1 MSLQLLSIAIYNKDG
16 KRRDV
21 HFRPG
26 KLNVITGKSLTGKSA
41 LIDIL
46 DFCLGRDKYVVPSGV
61 ITDCVVWYVAHFVLP
76 HTQVIVGRP
85 APVGAASTT
94 AVYLEVG
101 GELSLPEFSA
111 LKVNSNTIALEQYLS
126 EAIGITG
133 NEHVPGEGQSRQPLQ
148 ANVSH
153 ARFLL
158 FQPQSIIADRD
169 ILFYR
174 QKEQFIPQSIKDTLP
189 YFLGATGDD
198 QYERLQQLRRLRRE
212 LRLRER
218 RLDEEKALR
227 GRETDRALS
236 LFAEAQECGLIVS
249 TAPAPSDFDEIVAVI
264 APLAEVQPR
273 APELESSDAIR
284 SLSEQREAL
293 VSQMRE
299 VQSEIEAA
307 RAFATAQD
315 AFSSEANTQRN
326 RLASVNLYGE
336 DTTGHKCP
344 LCDNQLEDSVPKADA
359 VRHSLANLEKQIGAA
374 SRQRPRLD
382 SFLNEREEV
391 LTGIRQELRANRAA
405 IDGLIE
411 RQEALQR
418 ERTRFH
424 EQARVLGRISLF
436 TESVQAVE
444 ENSDLQFQ
452 IRELQRKV
460 AELENGLSEDSIDDQ
475 LGTRL
480 QLLST
485 DMTRWAKEMELEHS
499 QWPIGFDLKNLTVIA
514 HRASGPIRL
523 YQMGGGKNWMGYHVA
538 FFLSLHKLLRE
549 FSRPVPGILVLDQ
562 PTQVYFPAERVEDRS
577 IGDLPDED
585 QETVHRLF
593 KIFYSF
599 VADLAP
605 NMQVIVTD
613 HADLNEDW
621 FQESVVERWRGDKKL
636 VPLSWITP
644 EDGDSTEKF
653 EDGD

>member
-1 MSLQLLSIAIYNKDG
+1 MSLQVLSVAIYNRHGD
-16 KRRDV
+16 RRDV

-26 KLNVITGKSLTGKSA
+26 KLNIVTGKSLTGKSA

-76 HTQVIVGRP
+76 HTQIIVGRP
-85 APVGAASTT
+85 APDGAASTT

-101 GELSLPEFSA
+101 GQLSLPGFSA
-111 LKVNSNTIALEQYLS
+111 LKVNSNTAALEQYLS
-126 EAIGITG
+126 DAIGITG
-133 NEHVPGEGQSRQPLQ
+133 NEHVPSEGQSRQPLK

-169 ILFYR
+169 ILFFR
-174 QKEQFIPQSIKDTLP
+174 QKEQFIPQSIKDSLP

-212 LRLRER
+212 LKLRER

-249 TAPAPSDFDEIVAVI
+249 TAPAPREFDEIVGVI

-273 APELESSDAIR
+273 APELESSEAIR
-284 SLSEQREAL
+284 SLSEQRESL

-315 AFSSEANTQRN
+315 AFSSEASTQRN
-326 RLASVNLYGE
+326 RLTAVNLFGD

-344 LCDNQLEDSVPKADA
+344 LCDSQLSDSVPKADA
-359 VRHSLANLEKQIGAA
+359 VRHNLSNIERQIGAA

-382 SFLNEREEV
+382 SFLNEREQT
-391 LTGIRQELRANRAA
+391 LAAIRQELRANRAA
-405 IDGLIE
+405 IDKLIE
-411 RQEALQR
+411 RQETLQK
-418 ERTRFH
+418 ERTRYQ
-424 EQARVLGRISLF
+424 EQARVLGRISLYA
-436 TESVQAVE
+436 ESVQSIKE
-444 ENSDLQFQ
+444 DSDLQAQ
-452 IRELQRKV
+452 IRELQSQV
-460 AELENGLSEDSIDDQ
+460 AALEDELSEENADDQ
-475 LGTRL
+475 LSSRL
-480 QLLST
+480 QLLGM
-485 DMTRWAKEMELEHS
+485 DMTRLAKEMELEHS
-499 QWPIGFDLKNLTVIA
+499 EWPIGFDLKNLTVVA

-538 FFLSLHKLLRE
+538 FFLSLHKLFRQ

-577 IGDLPDED
+577 VDELPDED

-593 KIFYSF
+593 SIFYSF
-599 VADLAP
+599 VSHLAP
-605 NMQVIVTD
+605 HMQVIVTD

-621 FQESVVERWRGDKKL
+621 FQESVVERWRGDNKL
-636 VPLSWITP
+636 VPVSWITSS
-644 EDGDSTEKF
+644 DTKDQGQ
-653 EDGD
+653 